1 MDAAYCYSCGIWRG
15 LSLLVTI
22 VSFAK
27 TAEPTEMRTTHM
39 ATQQYMSHLTQ
50 AQVGATWR
58 IRRNAAAMRPYDH
71 LLPSP
76 SAHYMTLPAFAA
88 ERLRLQHG
96 VAAIDRYLLQ
106 TPAPLSI
113 DGTDRRT
120 DRRTDGRTP
129 DRYKDPAAR
138 IACEHRHKQQS
149 TYTVPD

>member
-88 ERLRLQHG
+88 ERRRLQHG

-106 TPAPLSI
+106 TPAALSM
-113 DGTDRRT
+113 DGT
-120 DRRTDGRTP
+120 DRRTDGRT
-129 DRYKDPAAR
+129 DAR
-138 IACEHRHKQQS
+138 PLQRLCCAHCMRAS
-149 TYTVPD
+149 S